1 MSTNPNAFADCR
13 RRSLDALIGIV
24 GVGIFTAGPDLEVRS
39 MNAEAERMLGF
50 ERGEAI
56 GLSCR
61 ETLGPDLCSS
71 TCAFRMT
78 FVDKNTRKGWTVTVT
93 NRRGEER
100 DLLLSTAFLDAPE
113 PADQEVAVILR
124 DVTEAEQ
131 IRKALQDRWSFHGLV
146 CASGKMKEIVS
157 LVRELAPYDSTVLI
171 LGESGTGKEII
182 AHAVHEE
189 SPRHE
194 KPFVT
199 VNCSAYPEGLLETEL
214 FGHVRGA
221 FTGAFNDR
229 KGRFVA
235 ANGGTLFLDEIGEIS
250 QAVQVKLLRVL
261 QDHVIE
267 RVGDQ
272 KPIPVDIR
280 IVAATNRDL
289 RREVLEGRFREDLY
303 YRLNVLTVHLPPLR
317 ERREDVP
324 ALTDHFLTKYAER
337 TGKTIKAVS
346 DDAMEHLLRHEWPGN
361 VRELENAIEHAVVRA
376 HGAILTAADLPS
388 EVRGGLPGSAPTRGN
403 LATRIDAALAAS
415 GGKVG
420 RAAEILGV
428 HRTTV
433 WRHLR
438 RRERVSP

>member
-1 MSTNPNAFADCR
+1 MSTFTDCR
-13 RRSLDALIGIV
+13 RRSLEALIGIV
-24 GVGIFTAGPDLEVRS
+24 GVGVFTAGPDLKIRS
-39 MNAEAERMLGF
+39 MNREAERLLGF
-50 ERGEAI
+50 GPGEAV
-56 GLSCR
+56 GLTCR
-61 ETLGPDLCSS
+61 ESLGPDLCSS

-78 FVDKNTRKGWTVTVT
+78 FIDRTARKDWTAQVT
-93 NRRGEER
+93 NRRGESR
-100 DLLLSTAFLDAPE
+100 NLLLSTAFLDAPE
-113 PADQEVAVILR
+113 PAEQEVAVILR

-131 IRKALQDRWSFHGLV
+131 IRKALQDRWTFHGLV

-189 SPRHE
+189 SPRNRQ
-194 KPFVT
+194 PFVT
-199 VNCSAYPEGLLETEL
+199 VNCSAYPEGLLESEL

-221 FTGAFNDR
+221 FTGAFADR

-250 QAVQVKLLRVL
+250 PAVQVKLLRVL

-272 KPIPVDIR
+272 KPIPVDLR
-280 IVAATNRDL
+280 VVAATNRDL
-289 RREVLEGRFREDLY
+289 RQEVREGRFREDLY
-303 YRLNVLTVHLPPLR
+303 YRLNVITVHLPALR

-324 ALTDHFLTKYAER
+324 ALTDHFLGIYAAR
-337 TGKTIKAVS
+337 TGKAIRAVS
-346 DDAMEHLLRHEWPGN
+346 DEAMDLLLRHDWPGN

-376 HGAILTAADLPS
+376 HGVVLTARDLPS
-388 EVRGGLPGSAPTRGN
+388 EVRGRVVGTAATGGDLPA
-403 LATRIDAALAAS
+403 RIDAALAAS
-415 GGKVG
+415 DGRLG

-433 WRHLR
+433 WRHMR
-438 RRERVSP
+438 RRQTV

>member
-1 MSTNPNAFADCR
+1 MSTYTDCR
-13 RRSLDALIGIV
+13 RRSLEALIGIV
-24 GVGIFTAGPDLEVRS
+24 GIGVFTAGPDLKIRS
-39 MNAEAERMLGF
+39 MNAEAERLLGF
-50 ERGEAI
+50 QPGEAA

-78 FVDKNTRKGWTVTVT
+78 FIDRSPRKDWTVRVT
-93 NRRGEER
+93 NRRGEAR

-113 PADQEVAVILR
+113 PAEQEVAVILR

-131 IRKALQDRWSFHGLV
+131 IRKALRDRWTFHGLV

-189 SPRHE
+189 SPRKS

-199 VNCSAYPEGLLETEL
+199 VNCSAYPEGLLESEL

-221 FTGAFNDR
+221 FTGAFSDR

-250 QAVQVKLLRVL
+250 AAVQVKLLRVL

-272 KPIPVDIR
+272 KPIPVDLR
-280 IVAATNRDL
+280 VVAATNRDL
-289 RREVLEGRFREDLY
+289 REEVRTGRFREDLY
-303 YRLNVLTVHLPPLR
+303 YRLNVITVHLPPLR

-324 ALTDHFLTKYAER
+324 ALTDHFLGIYTAR
-337 TGKTIKAVS
+337 TGKTVQTVS
-346 DDAMEHLLRHEWPGN
+346 DETMDLLLRHDWPGN

-376 HGAILTAADLPS
+376 HGAVLTARDLPP
-388 EVRGGLPGSAPTRGN
+388 EVRRQAGGTPLPTGN
-403 LATRIDAALAAS
+403 LSTRIDAALAAA
-415 GGKVG
+415 GGRVG

-433 WRHLR
+433 WRHIR
-438 RRERVSP
+438 RRQTV